1 MIEQYDAR
9 RLPVREQMA
18 RAGHAG
24 LVVVR
29 GDGRGDRRRV
39 CELRVDGDDG
49 NARRPRRLER
59 RPHLLVVDGCEEQH
73 LDALVDE
80 GADRLCLAFDGE
92 RGVAG
97 EEHVAVVLDT
107 GADLLVDDFIERIVQ
122 RHVDGAEAVA
132 VLVVAQAEILR
143 PPAEEAEQAADHEER
158 GEGDEQ

>member
-1 MIEQYDAR
+1 MKRTLSVILAFVMLLSFALPGMAADTNATYADLAAVDAS
-9 RLPVREQMA
+9 
-18 RAGHAG
+18 
-24 LVVVR
+24 
-29 GDGRGDRRRV
+29 
-39 CELRVDGDDG
+39 
-49 NARRPRRLER
+49 
-59 RPHLLVVDGCEEQH
+59 
-73 LDALVDE
+73 LVDE